1 MSNYTIDLATLHS
14 DPSFKLFDFR
24 YDFYDD
30 NIYLK
35 ENFEQMFIDHYLF
48 HEIGFDSVAR
58 FKHQLK
64 SFLRIKMPYYKQLY
78 ATELR
83 CKDIDFMLNKDYTET
98 YVKNISNNYTD
109 NTDSILNGTNN
120 NTYSQNLNETNINNS
135 KTSALDNGIA
145 NVELSNGNL
154 TEANASNN
162 NITNNTSGN
171 NNTTSNNSGNTKTT
185 KEEINKE
192 DYTLIG
198 KGNIGTTSSA
208 ELLEKWR
215 QVLIN
220 LNQII
225 IEDASDL
232 FMKIY

>member
-1 MSNYTIDLATLHS
+1 
-14 DPSFKLFDFR
+14 
-24 YDFYDD
+24 
-30 NIYLK
+30 
-35 ENFEQMFIDHYLF
+35 
-48 HEIGFDSVAR
+48 
-58 FKHQLK
+58 
-64 SFLRIKMPYYKQLY
+64 MPYYKQLY
-78 ATELR
+78 QTELR

-98 YVKNISNNYTD
+98 YVKNLSNNYTD

-135 KTSALDNGIA
+135 KTSSLDNGIA
-145 NVELSNGNL
+145 SVELSNGNL
-154 TEANASNN
+154 TEANATNN

-185 KEEINKE
+185 REEVNKE

-208 ELLEKWR
+208 ELLKQWR
-215 QVLIN
+215 EVLIN
-220 LNQII
+220 LNEII
-225 IEDASDL
+225 IKDASDL

>member
-1 MSNYTIDLATLHS
+1 MSNYTIDLATLHR

-24 YDFYDD
+24 YSFYVD
-30 NIYLK
+30 NIYLR

-48 HEIGFDSVAR
+48 YEIGFDSVAR
-58 FKHQLK
+58 FKHELK

-78 ATELR
+78 ETELR
-83 CKDIDFMLNKDYTET
+83 CEDIDFMLNKDYTET
-98 YVKNISNNYTD
+98 YVRNLSNNYTD
-109 NTDSILNGTNN
+109 NIDSILNGTNN
-120 NTYSQNLNETNINNS
+120 NTYSQNLEENNINNS
-135 KTSALDNGIA
+135 KTSSLDNGIA
-145 NVELSNGNL
+145 NVELTNGNL

-171 NNTTSNNSGNTKTT
+171 NNTISNNSGNTKTT

-192 DYTLIG
+192 DYTLVG
-198 KGNIGTTSSA
+198 KGNIGITSSA
-208 ELLEKWR
+208 ELLDKWR

-220 LNQII
+220 LNEII
-225 IEDASDL
+225 INDANDL

>member
-1 MSNYTIDLATLHS
+1 MSNYTIDLATLHN

-48 HEIGFDSVAR
+48 FEIGFDSVAR
-58 FKHQLK
+58 FKHELK

-98 YVKNISNNYTD
+98 YVKN
-109 NTDSILNGTNN
+109 LTNN

-135 KTSALDNGIA
+135 KTSSLDNGIA
-145 NVELSNGNL
+145 SVELSDGNL
-154 TEANASNN
+154 TEANATNN

-185 KEEINKE
+185 KQETNKE

-220 LNQII
+220 LNEII